1 MLAHDGRGVLR
12 VVELLGQV
20 HVDECTKTWLCELV
34 DERLN
39 GS

>member
-1 MLAHDGRGVLR
+1 VLG
-12 VVELLGQV
+12 VVELCRQV
-20 HVDECTKTWLCELV
+20 HGDECTKTWLCELV